1 MFGQG
6 IPIGFAGGAVPVEA
20 HFLVVAGGGAGGRSD
35 DAPDG
40 GGGAGGYRT
49 SYSGGSGVSGGNSSL
64 EATITLELGVTYTAT
79 VGSGATYYPGGK
91 GSNSS
96 FIGGTVN
103 ITSLGGGGGG
113 YSASVA
119 VGGSGGGTTQNNQN
133 PSPLGLGTSG
143 QGSNGGRASGSYYDA
158 TALGGGGGG
167 GAGGV
172 GSNYASNGAYSAAG
186 GAGLYNTITG
196 SQVGYAGGANG
207 HTTGISVG
215 ATQSA
220 FGVRNNGNAVPN
232 TGSAGTGP
240 NPEERSG
247 SGVVIIRIPT
257 SKYSGV
263 TTGSPT
269 VTTDGSDTIIKFT
282 GSGTYT
288 H

>member
-1 MFGQG
+1 MIGTSQLINVFG
-6 IPIGFAGGAVPVEA
+6 GGPVEA
-20 HFLVVAGGGAGGRSD
+20 QFLVIAGGGAGQRSGN
-35 DAPDG
+35 APSG

-64 EATITLELGVTYTAT
+64 EAPITLETGVTYIAT
-79 VGSGATYYPGGK
+79 IGSGATYYPGGK

-96 FIGGTVN
+96 FIGGTVD
-103 ITSLGGGGGG
+103 ITCLGGGGG
-113 YSASVA
+113 YTSVA
-119 VGGSGGGTTQNNQN
+119 NGGSGGGTTQNNAN
-133 PSPLGLGTSG
+133 TSPQGLGTSG
-143 QGSNGGRASGSYYDA
+143 QGSNGGRASGPYY
-158 TALGGGGGG
+158 TASRLGGGGGG

-186 GAGLYNTITG
+186 GPGLYNTITG

-220 FGVRNNGNAVPN
+220 FGVRSNGNAVAN

-240 NPEERSG
+240 NGNERSG

-282 GSGTYT
+282 GTGTYT

>member
-6 IPIGFAGGAVPVEA
+6 IPQGFAGGAGPVEA
-20 HFLVVAGGGAGGRSD
+20 QFLVIAGGGAGQRSGN
-35 DAPDG
+35 APAG

-64 EATITLELGVTYTAT
+64 EAPITLEVGTTYTAT
-79 VGSGATYYPGGK
+79 IGSGAPYYPGGK

-96 FIGGTVN
+96 FIGGTVS
-103 ITSLGGGGGG
+103 ITSLGGGGG
-113 YSASVA
+113 YTSVA
-119 VGGSGGGTTQNNQN
+119 NGGSGGGTTQNSGST
-133 PSPLGLGTSG
+133 SPLGLGTSG
-143 QGSNGGRASGSYYDA
+143 QGSNGGRASGPYY
-158 TALGGGGGG
+158 TASRLGGGGGG

-196 SQVGYAGGANG
+196 SQVGYAGGGNG

-215 ATQSA
+215 AAQSA
-220 FGVRNNGNAVPN
+220 FGVRNNGSAVAN
-232 TGSAGTGP
+232 SGSAGTGE
-240 NPEERSG
+240 NGRSG

-257 SKYSGV
+257 SSYSGV